1 MAKVHFG
8 PTEID
13 MLQWTSRGTLEL
25 MGQAGL
31 GYSFDSF
38 EEFYTTEFARALKN
52 LLYAR
57 LSHPTHRIWSLNSE
71 YQPVNAENS
80 FHANTQPFLPHD
92 VTKKLPPLPRFPR
105 LASMEVC

>member
-13 MLQWTSRGTLEL
+13 MLQWTSCGALEV

-38 EEFYTTEFARALKN
+38 EENSINEFARALKD
-52 LLYAR
+52 LLYVR
-57 LSHPTHRIWSLNSE
+57 LSHPTHWIWNLNSE
-71 YQPVNAENS
+71 YQPVNAENR
-80 FHANTQPFLPHD
+80 FRVNAQPYIPHD
-92 VTKKLPPLPRFPR
+92 GTKRFPPLRRFPR

>member
-13 MLQWTSRGTLEL
+13 MLQWTSRGALEV

-38 EEFYTTEFARALKN
+38 KENSTNEFARALKD
-52 LLYAR
+52 LLYFR
-57 LSHPTHRIWSLNSE
+57 LSRPTHCICNLNSE
-71 YQPVNAENS
+71 YQPVNAENW
-80 FHANTQPFLPHD
+80 FRANTQPFLPHNE
-92 VTKKLPPLPRFPR
+92 TKKLPPLPRFPR